1 VTLLNILLRRADEH
15 PERTAI
21 VEGDGT
27 STTYAELVRQAG
39 QLASTCAAQGIGP
52 GDRVLVAVWP
62 SIRLYASLAAIWQC
76 GAVAVL
82 PEAAMGLAGLR
93 QAAAAAKPKA
103 MLADLPVRL
112 LSWVLPE
119 TRYIPLGLSP
129 RPRHDACAA
138 AFHRATAGDA
148 ALISFTSGST
158 GRPKGMVRTHGLL
171 LAQHAALAP
180 LIAPRREREVDLVAF
195 PAFALT
201 CLGHGNTVVMPDWN
215 LRRHDLVSAAE
226 ISRRAQATGATRLL
240 VPPVIAARL
249 ARDGLVA
256 SADRVLTGGGPI
268 YPDVARTFLARNP
281 GIGLTIIY
289 GSTEAEPISHVD
301 AESLSEDDWR
311 DAAHGGGLPVGHP
324 VPQAT
329 VRIDAG
335 EILVAGPH
343 VNESYMAPTTDAGT
357 KLRFGDRVFHRTGD
371 AGRFDSSG
379 RLWLLGRLTA
389 SREDIH
395 PFAIETAARMLPGVR
410 GAALVPVENR
420 TLLFIEG
427 PVAGLDRDFQAR
439 LETLSVE
446 VRTIPA
452 IPLDRRHRSKPD
464 YAALRDV
471 ARRIP

>member
-1 VTLLNILLRRADEH
+1 MTLLDVFLRRADEH

-21 VEGDGT
+21 VEADNT

-39 QLASTCAAQGIGP
+39 QLACTCAAQGIGP

-62 SIRLYASLAAIWQC
+62 SVRLYVWLAAIWQC

-82 PEAAMGLAGLR
+82 PEASMGLAGLR

-103 MLADLPVRL
+103 MLADLPIRL
-112 LSWVLPE
+112 LSWLPPE
-119 TRYIPLGLSP
+119 TRCIPLRLSP
-129 RPRHDACAA
+129 QPRHFTRPA

-148 ALISFTSGST
+148 ALISFTSGTT
-158 GRPKGMVRTHGLL
+158 GRPKGMVRSHGLL
-171 LAQHAALAP
+171 LAQHEALAP

-195 PAFALT
+195 PAFVLT
-201 CLGHGNTVVMPDWN
+201 CLGHGNTVVMPNWN

-240 VPPVIAARL
+240 VPPVITVRL
-249 ARDGLVA
+249 AQEGLVT
-256 SADRVLTGGGPI
+256 SVDRVLTGGGPI
-268 YPDVARTFLARNP
+268 YPDVARRFLARNL
-281 GIGLTIIY
+281 GIGLTIVY

-301 AESLSEDDWR
+301 AESLSEDDWQE
-311 DAAHGGGLPVGHP
+311 AAHGGGLPVGRP

-343 VNESYMAPTTDAGT
+343 VNQSYMDPTLNTGT
-357 KLRFGDRVFHRTGD
+357 KLRLGDRVLHRTGD
-371 AGRFDSSG
+371 AGRFDRSG
-379 RLWLLGRLTA
+379 RLWLLGRLAA
-389 SREDIH
+389 SRKDVH
-395 PFAIETAARMLPGVR
+395 PFAIETAARMQPGVR
-410 GAALVPVENR
+410 GAALVPLEDR

-427 PVAGLDRDFQAR
+427 QAAGLDRDFQAR
-439 LETLSVE
+439 LQTLGVE

-464 YAALRDV
+464 YAALTDV
-471 ARRIP
+471 ATR